1 MKYLYGDS
9 TEFQMQI
16 DFLRLLNNF
25 VETSVKTIKL
35 ENAVFDLKETIMD
48 RRRLKNSVIDEMD
61 NFTLTVENAIAGAV
75 SRSKE
80 QETIVKYA
88 EKSKEFLKK
97 FIDDGKTNF
106 TDEIFQ
112 EIAQFEQKI
121 EDADEGNI
129 KTLESF
135 FIYDPLPI
143 IGTIYTIKA
152 AEKGF
157 SARVQ
162 VDSEDNISCIF
173 DIASSELPF
182 WKGNVRVRD
191 FVKGVEIPARMK
203 KPFLKKELVPD
214 IVNIDDFLLGDL
226 ILSDKELEVVFR
238 KRSDTNAQRF
248 RLKMNLKG
256 EFSVDVSHAEE
267 NGMEKSINA
276 VPELK
281 NELNILRLQEL
292 REKIVEKTN
301 YLYPKK
307 QKLKTILVKDR
318 DVFEENLVYDLM
330 QRVAQIFAPTVAE
343 IKKRSPSNEELS
355 LKSEDESG
363 KRNEIYLKKS
373 EVKEK
378 LTAINE
384 KGARLLDILDVM

>member
-61 NFTLTVENAIAGAV
+61 NFTLTVENAIIGAV

-80 QETIVKYA
+80 QETIVTYA

-97 FIDDGKTNF
+97 FIEDGKTNF

-112 EIAQFEQKI
+112 EIAQFEKKI
-121 EDADEGNI
+121 EEADEENR

-135 FIYDPLPI
+135 FIYDPIPI
-143 IGTIYTIKA
+143 IDIIYTIKA

-157 SARVQ
+157 FARVQ
-162 VDSEDNISCIF
+162 VDSEDSISCFF
-173 DIASSELPF
+173 DIASSESPF
-182 WKGNVRVRD
+182 WKGNVKVRD

-203 KPFLKKELVPD
+203 KPFLKKDLVPD
-214 IVNIDDFLLGDL
+214 IVTIDDFLLGDL
-226 ILSDKELEVVFR
+226 ILSDKELEVIFR
-238 KRSDTNAQRF
+238 KRSDANSERF

-256 EFSVDVSHAEE
+256 EFSVEVYHAEE
-267 NGMEKSINA
+267 NGVEMSINA

-281 NELNILRLQEL
+281 NELNTLRLQEL
-292 REKIVEKTN
+292 GKKIVEQTN

-307 QKLKTILVKDR
+307 QKLKTIILKER

-330 QRVAQIFAPTVAE
+330 QKVAEIFAPTVTE

-355 LKSEDESG
+355 LKSEDETG

-373 EVKEK
+373 QVQEK
-378 LTAINE
+378 LIAIEE
-384 KGARLLDILDVM
+384 KGTRLLEILDVM

>member
-1 MKYLYGDS
+1 
-9 TEFQMQI
+9 MQI

-35 ENAVFDLKETIMD
+35 ENSVFDLKETIMD

-61 NFTLTVENAIAGAV
+61 NFTLTVENAIVGAV

-88 EKSKEFLKK
+88 QKSKEFLKK
-97 FIDDGKTNF
+97 FIEDGKTNF
-106 TDEIFQ
+106 TNEIFQ
-112 EIAQFEQKI
+112 EIAQFEKNI
-121 EDADEGNI
+121 EEADEENK

-135 FIYDPLPI
+135 FIFDPIPI
-143 IGTIYTIKA
+143 IFQIYTIKA

-157 SARVQ
+157 TAKVQ
-162 VDSEDNISCIF
+162 IDSEDGISCFF
-173 DIASSELPF
+173 DIASSESPF

-203 KPFLKKELVPD
+203 KPFLKKELLPD

-238 KRSDTNAQRF
+238 KKSDTNSERF

-256 EFSVDVSHAEE
+256 DFSVNVYHSQENDV
-267 NGMEKSINA
+267 EKSINA

-292 REKIVEKTN
+292 GEKIVEKTN
-301 YLYPKK
+301 YLYPKR
-307 QKLKTILVKDR
+307 QKLKTILLKDK
-318 DVFEENLVYDLM
+318 DVFEENLVYELM
-330 QRVAQIFAPTVAE
+330 QNIAKILSPTVVE
-343 IKKRSPSNEELS
+343 IKKRSPSNMELS

-373 EVKEK
+373 EVREK
-378 LTAINE
+378 LNAINE
-384 KGARLLDILDVM
+384 KGAMLLERLEVMQ